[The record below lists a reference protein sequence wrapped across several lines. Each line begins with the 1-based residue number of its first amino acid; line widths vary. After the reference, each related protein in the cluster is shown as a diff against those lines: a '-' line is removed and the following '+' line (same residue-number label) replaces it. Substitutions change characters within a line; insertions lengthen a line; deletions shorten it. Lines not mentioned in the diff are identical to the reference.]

1 MKQSPIIFP
10 ILFSILIT
18 LFISSSDAQFCTPN
32 EKLAGKNPF
41 LGRLNDS
48 DRCKNGKFSVTS
60 KGSPLVVSN
69 TNSIMTI
76 NSFEK
81 GGDGGQPSECDGKF
95 HSDDTLIVALSTEWY
110 NHGQRCFKFINIY
123 YNDKSVQA
131 MVVDECDSNKGDGDD
146 IVDASKAVW
155 EALQVPKSEFGET
168 AITWSDA

>member
-18 LFISSSDAQFCTPN
+18 LFISSADAQSCKPN
-32 EKLAGKNPF
+32 GKLAGKNP
-41 LGRLNDS
+41 LPGRLNDS
-48 DRCKNGKFSVTS
+48 DRCKNSKFSVTS

-81 GGDGGQPSECDGKF
+81 DGDCVQPSECDGKF
-95 HSDDTLIVALSTEWY
+95 HSDDSLIVALSTKWY
-110 NHGQRCFKFINIY
+110 NHGQRCFKLINIY

-131 MVVDECDSNKGDGDD
+131 TVVDECDSNNGCRDD
-146 IVDASKAVW
+146 IVDASRAVW

-168 AITWSDA
+168 AVTWSDA